1 MLRKLSWTVL
11 GIAGLSLLMCGGCTA
26 EAQSGGAATQQV
38 EPEAAPPQRQ
48 AGGQAQ
54 PAGED
59 ADLPSTEAELRAEV
73 LRLRQ
78 EVARLRAQVNE
89 QGVGGSGSAGTSA
102 IPEGAG
108 TRAPVMGDV
117 PAAGSG
123 VRAPRGTAVVN
134 AVYLGTVRSASAKQV
149 VIDTGYGESLP
160 LSVDAKTRVLRDG
173 QSIGARQLQQGEQV
187 RAVVDMVGQDQTLE
201 IAVLPAAASEE

>member
-1 MLRKLSWTVL
+1 MLRKVTWTVL

-26 EAQSGGAATQQV
+26 EAQSGET
-38 EPEAAPPQRQ
+38 APRQQ

-54 PAGED
+54 PAGAD
-59 ADLPSTEAELRAEV
+59 ADLPDTEAELRAEV

-78 EVARLRAQVNE
+78 EVARLRAQVDA

-149 VIDTGYGESLP
+149 VIDTDYGESLP
-160 LSVDAKTRVLRDG
+160 LSVDAKTRVLRNG
-173 QSIGARQLQQGEQV
+173 QGIGARQLEKGEQV

-201 IAVLPAAASEE
+201 IAVLPAGE